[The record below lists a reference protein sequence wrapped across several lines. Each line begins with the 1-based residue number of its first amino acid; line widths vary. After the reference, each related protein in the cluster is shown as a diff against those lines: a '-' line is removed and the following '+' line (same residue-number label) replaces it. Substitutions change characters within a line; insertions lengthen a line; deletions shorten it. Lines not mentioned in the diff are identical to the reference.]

1 MYRSVILSLISGL
14 MIISCSLSDEE
25 SDAYGNF
32 EATEVFISAEVPGK
46 MIHIDVEEGETLKKN
61 QLICLIDTIPYYLKR
76 NQLLAQRS
84 VALSKAEQ
92 VKISKEVLMAQK
104 KVVDQDFDRIQKMF
118 ADKAATQK
126 QIDDVSGQL
135 DVLKRQ
141 LKGQDASLKSVYSE
155 IEVIDA
161 QLAEIED
168 QLSRCQVTAPSDGV
182 VLQKIAE
189 QGELV
194 ATGKPIIKIANINTL
209 FLRAYISG
217 SQLPAVKIGQEV
229 NVIFD
234 KDEDDNQSIK
244 GSVSWISSSAEFTP
258 KIIQTKEERVD
269 LVYAIKVLVKN
280 DGRLKIGM
288 PGEVKF

>member
-14 MIISCSLSDEE
+14 LIISCSFNDEE
-25 SDAYGNF
+25 SDAFGNF

-46 MIHIDVEEGETLKKN
+46 MVQMNIEEGEALKDGE
-61 QLICLIDTIPYYLKR
+61 LICLVDTIPFILKR

-92 VKISKEVLMAQK
+92 VKIAKEVLVAQK
-104 KVVDQDFDRIQKMF
+104 KIVDQDFSRIEKMF

-126 QIDDVSGQL
+126 QIDNMSGQV

-141 LKGQDASLKSVYSE
+141 LKGQDASLNSVYSE
-155 IEVIDA
+155 IEVINA

-168 QLSRCQVTAPSDGV
+168 QLSRCFVKAPSEGV

-194 ATGKPIIKIANINTL
+194 ATGKPIVKMANLSTL

-217 SQLPAVKIGQEV
+217 SQLPSVKIGQEV

-234 KDEDDNQSIK
+234 KDEDDNQSVK
-244 GSVSWISSSAEFTP
+244 GTISWISSSAEFTP

>member
-14 MIISCSLSDEE
+14 MIISCSFSDEE

-32 EATEVFISAEVPGK
+32 EATEVFISAELPGK
-46 MIHIDVEEGETLKKN
+46 MIHIDIEEGETLKKD
-61 QLICLIDTIPYYLKR
+61 QLICLIDTIPYHLKR

-135 DVLKRQ
+135 DVLNRQ

-161 QLAEIED
+161 QLAEIKD
-168 QLSRCQVTAPSDGV
+168 QLSRCCVTAPSDGV

-189 QGELV
+189 NGELV
-194 ATGKPIIKIANINTL
+194 ATGKPIIKMANVNTL

-234 KDEDDNQSIK
+234 KDEDDNQSVK
-244 GSVSWISSSAEFTP
+244 GTVSWISSSAEFTP

>member
-14 MIISCSLSDEE
+14 LIISCSFNNED

-32 EATEVFISAEVPGK
+32 EATEVFISAETAGK
-46 MIHIDVEEGETLKKN
+46 ILQIDTEEGEKLN
-61 QLICLIDTIPYYLKR
+61 EGELICLVDTVPYHLKR
-76 NQLLAQRS
+76 NQLVAQRS

-92 VKISKEVLMAQK
+92 VKVAKEVLVAQK
-104 KVVDQDFDRIQKMF
+104 KIVDQDFERIQKMF
-118 ADKAATQK
+118 QDKAATQK
-126 QIDDVSGQL
+126 QIDDVSGQI

-141 LKGQDASLKSVYSE
+141 LKGQDASLQSVYSE
-155 IEVIDA
+155 IEVINA

-168 QLSRCQVTAPSDGV
+168 QISRCYVKAPYDGV

-194 ATGKPIIKIANINTL
+194 ASGKPIIKMANLSTL
-209 FLRAYISG
+209 FLRAYVSG
-217 SQLPAVKIGQEV
+217 NQLPSVKLGQEV
-229 NVIFD
+229 TVVFD
-234 KDEDDNQSIK
+234 KDEDENQSVK
-244 GSVSWISSSAEFTP
+244 GTVSWISSSAEFTP

-269 LVYAIKVLVKN
+269 LVYAIKVLVEN